1 MPLSKTITLRHA
13 VFDKWKILMDPKDRP
28 DFLAELINLEKES
41 FIEGRAEGYTDGR
54 EAEQKEIAKRE
65 LPLERGKG

>member
-1 MPLSKTITLRHA
+1 MSLRKIIVIRHTI
-13 VFDKWKILMDPKDRP
+13 FDKWKILMNPKDRP

-41 FIEGRAEGYTDGR
+41 FIEGQTEGYTEGR
-54 EAEQKEIAKRE
+54 EAEQKETAKRE